1 MLLEVV
7 ESYLG
12 VLVIFGEV
20 IIYFI
25 GGFEFNNVKIG
36 DLNNDNIFDIVNGNL
51 ELDNVFIFLGKGNG
65 IFEVVICILVGD
77 GVNGVNIGDFN
88 KDGFNDIVV
97 GNFDEYIVLVFLVD
111 GRGSFLI
118 F

>member
-1 MLLEVV
+1 M
-7 ESYLG
+7 
-12 VLVIFGEV
+12 IFGEF

-25 GGFEFNNVKIG
+25 GGFEFIYLKIG
-36 DLNNDNIFDIVNGNL
+36 DLNNDNIFDVVIGNG

-77 GVNGVNIGDFN
+77 GFIGVNIGDFN

-97 GNFDEYIVLVFLVD
+97 SNFDEDIVLVFLVD
-111 GRGSFLI
+111 GMGSFLI